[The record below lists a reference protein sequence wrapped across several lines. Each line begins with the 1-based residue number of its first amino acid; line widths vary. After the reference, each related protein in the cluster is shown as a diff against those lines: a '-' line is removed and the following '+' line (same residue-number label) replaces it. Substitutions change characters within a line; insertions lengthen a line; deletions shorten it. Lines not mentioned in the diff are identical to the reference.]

1 MLTVNWLFL
10 DMNSYF
16 ASVEQQL
23 RPELRGKPVAVVPVM
38 TNRTCCIAASYEA
51 RAYGIRTGTN
61 VGDARRACP
70 QLRLVLA
77 EHEKYIRIH
86 HEIIAAVETVLPVEK
101 ACSIDEMVCRISPHQ
116 RLLADAV
123 ALAGRVKQAIYTQVG
138 PYLRCSIGL
147 APNRFLAKVASNMQ
161 KPDGLTYITQN
172 ELPYK
177 LYRLSLSDLPGI
189 GRNML
194 VRLQNRGILNVRQ
207 LCSLS
212 RTDMA
217 DTWQSVLGEQWW
229 HWLRGEDSADVPTH
243 RRTVS
248 HSHVLAP
255 EFRSDD
261 GARGVFVRLIHKAA
275 NRLRRMSYWA
285 RKMQVG
291 LSYSNGH
298 PKWRTTAYLSRCQDT
313 PAMLRAFE
321 ELWAARPVGG
331 VPLKVS
337 MVLLDLTSTANTPLP
352 LFAEERR
359 DLRATKAMD
368 AINERIGSNSL
379 YFASMHTA
387 REQAPMRIAFTHIPD
402 IVAESEGERKS
413 NRLTRKPDLL

>member
-1 MLTVNWLFL
+1 MAKPTIVYTCMLYVNWLFL
-10 DMNSYF
+10 DMNSFF

-23 RPELRGKPVAVVPVM
+23 HPELRGKPVAVVPVM

-51 RAYGIRTGTN
+51 REFGIRTGTN
-61 VGDARRACP
+61 VGAARKACP
-70 QLRLVLA
+70 HLRLVHA
-77 EHEKYIRIH
+77 NHENYIRIH

-101 ACSIDEMVCRISPHQ
+101 VCSIDEMICRISPHQ
-116 RLLADAV
+116 RQLDPAV
-123 ALAGRVKQAIYTQVG
+123 ALAGRVKQAIYSQIG

-161 KPDGLTYITQN
+161 KPDGLTYITRN

-177 LYRLSLSDLPGI
+177 LYRLSLRDLPGI
-189 GRNML
+189 GRNMF

-212 RTDMA
+212 RTEMA

-229 HWLRGEDSADVPTH
+229 HWLRGEDTTDVPTH

-255 EFRSDD
+255 EFRTSD
-261 GARGVFVRLIHKAA
+261 GARGVLVRLIHKAA
-275 NRLRRMSYWA
+275 SRLRRLGFWA
-285 RKMQVG
+285 RKIHVG
-291 LSYSNGH
+291 LSYTNGW
-298 PKWRTTAYLSRCQDT
+298 PKWHAVAYLSRCQDT
-313 PAMLRAFE
+313 PAMLRAFD
-321 ELWAARPVGG
+321 ELWANRPSGG

-352 LFAEERR
+352 LFAEEQRN
-359 DLRATKAMD
+359 LRATKAMD
-368 AINERIGSNSL
+368 AINEQVGPNSL
-379 YFASMHTA
+379 YFASMHEA

-402 IVAESEGERKS
+402 IAAESEGR
-413 NRLTRKPDLL
+413 R